1 MRYII
6 KPWFINIFK
15 ILFSEFESYC
25 DEVQLIEITV
35 FIILLVCSIL
45 LYCLVWKNYE
55 ERLKTILKT
64 SVDLINLI
72 PEEIKDSI
80 VECLN
85 KEEEDKKEV

>member
-1 MRYII
+1 MLN
-6 KPWFINIFK
+6 KA
-15 ILFSEFESYC
+15 FEAYC
-25 DEVQLIEITV
+25 DEVKLIEITV
-35 FIILLVCSIL
+35 FIILLVISIL
-45 LYCLVWKNYE
+45 LYSIVWKAYE

-85 KEEEDKKEV
+85 KEEDEKKDA